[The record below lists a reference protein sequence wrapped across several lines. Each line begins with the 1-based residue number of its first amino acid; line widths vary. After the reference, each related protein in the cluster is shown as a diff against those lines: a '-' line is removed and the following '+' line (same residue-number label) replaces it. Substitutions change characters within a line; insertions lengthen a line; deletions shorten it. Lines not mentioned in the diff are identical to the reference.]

1 MECFLLAQGVGAS
14 FFIHPGRSL
23 FEYLC
28 GLHFNSAPMY
38 IIAIAWI
45 YVVFMMAITETTV
58 IAGIMTFLLYGLLP
72 VSIIV
77 YVMGTGGRKRKRLA
91 QEIERQERLRQ
102 HALEQETIKQESLPI
117 ETEDVRLAER
127 KSEVLNSELKR
138 L

>member
-1 MECFLLAQGVGAS
+1 MARSISGSLECVVASAGAS
-14 FFIHPGRSL
+14 AFFIHAGRSL

-77 YVMGTGGRKRKRLA
+77 YVMGAGGRKRKRRA
-91 QEIERQERLRQ
+91 QEIERQERLKQ
-102 HALEQETIKQESLPI
+102 QTLEQENITQESLQI
-117 ETEDVRLAER
+117 GTEDVQLTER
-127 KSEVLNSELKR
+127 KSEV
-138 L
+138 